1 LWPEKE
7 TEQRK
12 NTLRF
17 QVDEEE
23 LFMKTAWAIEEP
35 SGFQQHAPHVGLE
48 GNLKTWAR
56 STVENTGLFIKVNRK
71 NGLE

>member
-1 LWPEKE
+1 VDYWWPEKE

-23 LFMKTAWAIEEP
+23 LFVQTAWAIEEP
-35 SGFQQHAPHVGLE
+35 SAFNSMLLTSAWKE
-48 GNLKTWAR
+48 
-56 STVENTGLFIKVNRK
+56 F
-71 NGLE
+71 

>member
-1 LWPEKE
+1 VDYWWPEKE

-23 LFMKTAWAIEEP
+23 LFVQTAWAIEEP
-35 SGFQQHAPHVGLE
+35 SAFNSILLASVGRNSKDLSKE
-48 GNLKTWAR
+48 HGREYGSFDK
-56 STVENTGLFIKVNRK
+56 SQ
-71 NGLE
+71 

>member
-35 SGFQQHAPHVGLE
+35 SGFSTACSSRRLGRKSK
-48 GNLKTWAR
+48 NLGKEHGR
-56 STVENTGLFIKVNRK
+56 EYGSFYKSQ
-71 NGLE
+71 